1 MFHPYSESGLPSLA
15 WLSWSSCRSQGG
27 RLDSSPTG
35 VFEALVGVSPG
46 GGSPLFFMTKVTH
59 LQRVR
64 PGREG
69 RSWTRKKSNPSP
81 SLL

>member
-1 MFHPYSESGLPSLA
+1 MVHPYSESSLPSLA
-15 WLSWSSCRSQGG
+15 WLSWSSCHSQGG

-35 VFEALVGVSPG
+35 VVEALVGVPPG
-46 GGSPLFFMTKVTH
+46 GSSSFFFMTEDTH
-59 LQRVR
+59 LQHVR

-69 RSWTRKKSNPSP
+69 RSWTRRESSSSP